1 MSGYLS
7 LADGRLVPV
16 RDGLVIGRI
25 ADCDIVVDDHKASRR
40 HAKLLVEA
48 GVVEIEDLGSSNGTL
63 LNGKPVTRRLLRPGD
78 EVQIGKTVL
87 TYREGPM
94 PGAAAAVG
102 PAKAAANHAAA
113 DDNDLFGADEPTAS
127 PPSRPAAAAPVP
139 APPPVPLPPPPSPP
153 APVAPP
159 PRPAVVEFAD
169 EVVEVRK
176 PAAAPT
182 PAKGPAA
189 PAEPAV
195 AKQRVLQFSKQAD
208 RGGLLGDD
216 VGQMSSGTRALVFA
230 VVLAVALGLAWLVV
244 QFVR

>member
-25 ADCDIVVDDHKASRR
+25 ADCDLHIDDHKASRR

-63 LNGKPVTRRLLRPGD
+63 LNGKPVTRRLLRAGD
-78 EVQIGKTVL
+78 EVQIGMTVL
-87 TYREGPM
+87 TYREGPL
-94 PGAAAAVG
+94 PGAAAAAG
-102 PAKAAANHAAA
+102 PAKAAAGHAAV
-113 DDNDLFGADEPTAS
+113 DDNDLFGADEPTVP

-139 APPPVPLPPPPSPP
+139 PPPPPPP
-153 APVAPP
+153 APVVPP

-176 PAAAPT
+176 SAAAPT
-182 PAKGPAA
+182 SAKGPATS
-189 PAEPAV
+189 AEPAV

-208 RGGLLGDD
+208 RGGMLGDD

>member
-1 MSGYLS
+1 LSGYLS

-25 ADCDIVVDDHKASRR
+25 ADCDLHIDDHKASRR
-40 HAKLLVEA
+40 HAKLVVEA

-63 LNGKPVTRRLLRPGD
+63 LNGKPVTRRVLRPGD
-78 EVQIGKTVL
+78 EIQIGKTVL
-87 TYREGPM
+87 TYRDAPLPGTA
-94 PGAAAAVG
+94 PGAAPG
-102 PAKAAANHAAA
+102 KAAASPVA
-113 DDNDLFGADEPTAS
+113 DDNDLFGGDE
-127 PPSRPAAAAPVP
+127 P
-139 APPPVPLPPPPSPP
+139 APPPPVAAPVRPATAPAASAPPPPAP
-153 APVAPP
+153 AAPP

-176 PAAAPT
+176 PAAAPGGA
-182 PAKGPAA
+182 PGKAQPA

-195 AKQRVLQFSKQAD
+195 AKQRILQFSKQAEPS
-208 RGGLLGDD
+208 GVLGDD

-230 VVLAVALGLAWLVV
+230 VVLAVALGIAYLVV